1 MIGNVWEWCQ
11 KDAGSAQTVICG
23 GSCLSPSQFVL
34 LDSLADYQIEFNKR
48 DNDVGF
54 RVIVPAK

>member
-11 KDAGSAQTVICG
+11 NDADNTKSVICG
-23 GSCLSPSQFVL
+23 GSCLSPSQYVL
-34 LDSLADYQIEFNKR
+34 LDSAANYQVEFDLR

-54 RVIVPAK
+54 RVIVLAK